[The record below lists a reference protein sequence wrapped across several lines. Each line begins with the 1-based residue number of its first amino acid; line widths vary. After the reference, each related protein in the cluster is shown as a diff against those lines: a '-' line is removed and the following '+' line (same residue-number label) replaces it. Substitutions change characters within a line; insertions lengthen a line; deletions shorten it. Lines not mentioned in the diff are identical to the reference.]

1 MNRQFNRIKID
12 LTWKAARIK
21 ANILISNQSKR
32 KKRRAFLAAAP
43 AQTKINVSNV
53 STPNL
58 KTACTQTEM
67 LLR

>member
-53 STPNL
+53 STPN
-58 KTACTQTEM
+58 
-67 LLR
+67 